1 MKNMESAQIRDSLT
15 GLYNYRGLISQT
27 RQQITESVRAEDTL
41 LITSIDLSGLKD
53 INAGYG
59 RSEGDVAITAL
70 AHLIQESAF
79 SDEICARTGNDDFIV
94 CSLIRNNNSHRA
106 EEFISA
112 LTNKINIFN
121 LENKDSF
128 QIHICY
134 EYKAQA
140 IGKIHSV
147 EQLINDTI
155 SEKNGKKLRELQ
167 QQERSSH
174 LSQKDKEQ
182 DEFVT
187 KLLDNNQFIYHFQ
200 PIVDARTGKI
210 FSYEALMRANTE
222 QKISPLDILT
232 SAKRMGR
239 LYDVEKATLFN
250 VLNYMEE
257 NPGKFVGKK
266 TFINSIPGAQLVDS
280 DKDRF
285 HQQLDAHRGQIVVE
299 LTEQEEL
306 DSKCLSD
313 IKQSYAKLKV
323 ETAIDDYGSGYS
335 NVNNLL
341 RYMPK
346 YVKIDRMLMEEIQSN
361 PQKQHFVKDIID
373 FAHDNNILTLA
384 EGVETSEELKEV
396 IRLGVDLIQ
405 GYYTAR
411 PNPEPLKQ
419 IDPHIQIEILEYNKN
434 RSSSMVRKDYI
445 VDKPQSI
452 SLVQMALGKYTDIHI
467 SQQAGKNHPIELIG
481 ATGFQSNLKIWFED
495 GFHGT
500 LILNTTHFSTEK
512 CMPWM
517 ELGEGVDLTIQ
528 LKGNT
533 DLKMTGIR
541 VPQSSTLRF
550 MGVS

>member
-1 MKNMESAQIRDSLT
+1 MN
-15 GLYNYRGLISQT
+15 
-27 RQQITESVRAEDTL
+27 
-41 LITSIDLSGLKD
+41 
-53 INAGYG
+53 
-59 RSEGDVAITAL
+59 
-70 AHLIQESAF
+70 
-79 SDEICARTGNDDFIV
+79 
-94 CSLIRNNNSHRA
+94 
-106 EEFISA
+106 
-112 LTNKINIFN
+112 
-121 LENKDSF
+121 
-128 QIHICY
+128 
-134 EYKAQA
+134 
-140 IGKIHSV
+140 
-147 EQLINDTI
+147 
-155 SEKNGKKLRELQ
+155 
-167 QQERSSH
+167 
-174 LSQKDKEQ
+174 
-182 DEFVT
+182 
-187 KLLDNNQFIYHFQ
+187 LLDDNKFIYYFQ

-232 SAKRMGR
+232 SAKRLGR

-250 VLNYMEE
+250 VLHYMKE
-257 NPGKFVGKK
+257 NPQKFIGKK

-280 DKDRF
+280 DKDRL
-285 HQQLDAHRGQIVVE
+285 HEQLNQHRGQVVVE

-306 DSKCLSD
+306 DNKCLSD

-346 YVKIDRMLMEEIQSN
+346 YVKIDRMLMEEIQNN

-384 EGVETSEELKEV
+384 EGIETSEELKEV

-411 PNPEPLKQ
+411 PNPEPLEQ

-467 SQQAGKNHPIELIG
+467 AQQAGKDLPIKLIG
-481 ATGFQSNLKIWFED
+481 ATGFQSNLRIWFED

-512 CMPWM
+512 CVPWL
-517 ELGEGVDLTIQ
+517 ELGESVDLTIQ

-533 DLKMTGIR
+533 NLKMAGIR
-541 VPQSSTLRF
+541 VPKSSTLRF
-550 MGVS
+550 VGEN